1 MLADAMTADALDF
14 PLLVT
19 TVDQFLLLVAQDKA
33 EPGVMRRAL
42 AIPGLEEQGEVP
54 LVNSALFAYW
64 HLHSAVVSWRN
75 KTDSDAKSL
84 RATHLELLINAVDDE
99 TLVIGRSRYKYT
111 DAAKQLL
118 LDEEAE
124 EGVLSCSS
132 CSLRRLR
139 GMLELLDEC
148 ANCSYSAG
156 VY

>member
-1 MLADAMTADALDF
+1 MLADAMIADAADF
-14 PLLVT
+14 PLLAK
-19 TVDQFLLLVAQDKA
+19 TVDESLALVAQDNA

-75 KTDSDAKSL
+75 ETDSDAKSL
-84 RATHLELLINAVDDE
+84 RATHLELLINAIDDE
-99 TLVIGRSRYKYT
+99 TLVFGRNRYKYA

-118 LDEEAE
+118 LDEEA